1 MVLEQEIAL
10 DEFLVLEYILGSLL
24 TPSMTLKLLQLF
36 AGELSVESSS
46 PQGSYYSRCSWP
58 QARLSSCIEAFAEYK
73 AAPEVLARQS
83 SSSL

>member
-10 DEFLVLEYILGSLL
+10 EEYLVVEYLLGALL
-24 TPSMTLKLLQLF
+24 TPSMTLLHLVS
-36 AGELSVESSS
+36 GELSVESSS

-58 QARLSSCIEAFAEYK
+58 QARLSSCIEAFAEYI